1 MDGESTQA
9 DRRRDRRSEQSR
21 LRSIVERLADGIVIV
36 DTTGVI
42 RFANPA
48 AQALFGRHHRQL
60 VGTSLGFPVVIGE
73 STEIEVVRP
82 GDGAIIA
89 ELRVVDVEWSGAPAM
104 LVSLRDITDRKQAA
118 ERERPTPPWP
128 RERSPGPGED

>member
-1 MDGESTQA
+1 MGDAAHRETRKGTAPPMDGEWTQA
-9 DRRRDRRSEQSR
+9 DRRRARRSEQSR

-48 AQALFGRHHRQL
+48 AQALFGPHHRQL
-60 VGTSLGFPVVIGE
+60 VGTALGFPVVTGE

-82 GDGAIIA
+82 GDGAITA

-104 LVSLRDITDRKQAA
+104 LV
-118 ERERPTPPWP
+118 
-128 RERSPGPGED
+128 